1 MQFPQGA
8 GEEDR
13 SCPSHPVLHCSG
25 LNILHSSLL
34 GFTLAESSDDPSPL
48 MVWIPYT
55 HILGIIEVDVPIEKA
70 AIDGDEDGKVV
81 AIGSASGKSASRQI
95 H

>member
-1 MQFPQGA
+1 MQLPKDGGELDGA
-8 GEEDR
+8 IR
-13 SCPSHPVLHCSG
+13 HPVLHCSG
-25 LNILHSSLL
+25 VNLAHATLL
-34 GFTLAESSDDPSPL
+34 GFTVAGYEDDPSPL

-55 HILGIIEVDVPIEKA
+55 HVLGIIEAWVPIQKVA
-70 AIDGDEDGKVV
+70 VDGDGDGKVV